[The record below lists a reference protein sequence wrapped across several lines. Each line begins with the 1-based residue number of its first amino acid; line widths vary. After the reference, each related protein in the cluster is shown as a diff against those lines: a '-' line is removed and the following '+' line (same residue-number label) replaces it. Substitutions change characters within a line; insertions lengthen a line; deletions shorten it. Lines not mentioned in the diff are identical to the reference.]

1 MLLSFSLGF
10 LVGFAALV
18 AVEGLALLWLID
30 RLRRKRPTVNAAR
43 PQPVAQDLGDE
54 RSLTVP
60 LEKKGS
66 IWVLEPEKVPKIKTD
81 ESPTRRTK
89 EQENKSIMEVIP
101 VRKYAKIKDH
111 SLILSDPDDS
121 NITIQLVGCMVVAVS
136 ASNLSSRKWAK
147 RYPIKLESKESKIY
161 KGSKTCYLYFDTS
174 WEKESWCKALRL
186 ASCPD
191 KGKWNWFSQLS
202 EDFQD
207 YLSSLNTEY
216 PSFLKPSTVFTETT
230 DRTSRIDGASRV
242 RLFLKRLAKKA
253 SKSGLESRQASFS
266 SSGYGERKIGEKLR
280 SSNSVS
286 SSDGFIKSSS
296 EEKSSSN
303 SMQDMAQPVPPT
315 STHFGN
321 KSMLSAIPDAAA
333 DEKFVSDEGTLCWN
347 LLFSRLFFDAKKSS
361 EINNLIKARIQRTL
375 SNMRTTSYIGE
386 ITCTGLDLGNLPPYV
401 HRMRVFPM
409 DLNEVWSMEVDIEYS
424 GGIILDIE
432 TRLEVR
438 EPELQKDIIKTSL
451 ESNSAGEVNSDFLEG
466 IEHYGN
472 QLKSSSNSTVG
483 MDNRNEA
490 DKADGL
496 RNSKSTSWTSGYV
509 SRWKA
514 ILHSLA
520 DQVSQVPLSLAI
532 RVASLRGTL
541 RLHIKPPPSDQLWFG
556 FTTMPELDWN
566 LDSSVGDRKITSSHI
581 ALLFGNRVKA
591 AIRDSLVLPNYE
603 SICIPW
609 MLAEKDDWIPR
620 KVAPFIWINNDS
632 MDMAGTELT
641 VPQDR
646 EDKSKLDGS
655 NKTKDGLDDK
665 VEKVK
670 NVIHVEQ
677 PAQEPPTE
685 SSISGGCLTG
695 SAFSD
700 HSYSSTNAELQVPLL
715 SGETEKDSSQS
726 NAETPTA
733 SSSRAVVMVDDQ
745 AALSLDEDEKP
756 KRSSRRAKMMD
767 FGKRMGDKLEEK
779 RRHIEEK
786 SRHIVEKMRENSRT

>member
-1 MLLSFSLGF
+1 MLLSFLLGF

-66 IWVLEPEKVPKIKTD
+66 VWVLEPEKVPKIKTD

-296 EEKSSSN
+296 EDKSSSN

-632 MDMAGTELT
+632 MDMAATELT

-726 NAETPTA
+726 NTETPTA

-756 KRSSRRAKMMD
+756 KRTSRRAKMMD